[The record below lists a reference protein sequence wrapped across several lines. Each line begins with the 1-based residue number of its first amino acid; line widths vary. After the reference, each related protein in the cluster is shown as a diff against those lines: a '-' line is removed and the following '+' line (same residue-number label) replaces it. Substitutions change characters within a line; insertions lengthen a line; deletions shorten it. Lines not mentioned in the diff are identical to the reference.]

1 MLPDESYFHA
11 VYTAS
16 YRSLLRYAM
25 LRLPDPFDAE
35 DALQNVYTRF
45 LRRLS
50 RYGHADIAEPTAFLL
65 SMLRREIADHYASR
79 AAQLEHETPLEE
91 ALIADDTPDP
101 ALRVATRQEAQA
113 VFDAARAL
121 PPECYRTF
129 VLYYGF
135 ELSVDEIARELHV
148 GREAVKSRLF
158 RARRSLRAQLT
169 QKGELA
175 L

>member
-1 MLPDESYFHA
+1 MLPDETYFNA

-35 DALQNVYTRF
+35 YALQNVYTRF

-121 PPECYRTF
+121 PP
-129 VLYYGF
+129 
-135 ELSVDEIARELHV
+135 
-148 GREAVKSRLF
+148 
-158 RARRSLRAQLT
+158 
-169 QKGELA
+169 
-175 L
+175 